1 MMRSC
6 CPIILVLIVGG
17 CASKQQGR
25 LSAQQGYDDAS
36 TASLV
41 FTPPVALDDEPLEL
55 ARDDRTPRA
64 FVGYDEVS
72 TSYFHIWT
80 DDRQTN
86 DGTDRYVRRSRIE
99 KVGVSY
105 R

>member
-1 MMRSC
+1 MRRAVC
-6 CPIILVLIVGG
+6 LITIAFVTVG
-17 CASKQQGR
+17 CANKPQGR
-25 LSAQQGYDDAS
+25 LAAQQGYQDAAS
-36 TASLV
+36 ASLA
-41 FTPPVALDDEPLEL
+41 FTPPVARGTEPVEL

-64 FVGYDEVS
+64 FVGYDEVT

>member
-1 MMRSC
+1 MRSC
-6 CPIILVLIVGG
+6 CVIITLFMTAG
-17 CASKQQGR
+17 CASNSQR
-25 LSAQQGYDDAS
+25 RMSRSARYHDAAAS
-36 TASLV
+36 SLV
-41 FTPPVALDDEPLEL
+41 FTPPVALGEEPLEL
-55 ARDDRTPRA
+55 ARNDRTPQA
-64 FVGYDEVS
+64 FVGYDEIS

-86 DGTDRYVRRSRIE
+86 DGTDRYVRRSTIE

>member
-1 MMRSC
+1 MRSC
-6 CPIILVLIVGG
+6 CVILIVFLGVG
-17 CASKQQGR
+17 CAGKHGGG
-25 LSAQQGYDDAS
+25 LGAQQQYQDVS

-41 FTPPVALDDEPLEL
+41 FTPPVSLAEEPVEL
-55 ARDDRTPRA
+55 AREDRTPRA
-64 FVGYDEVS
+64 FVGYDEVT

>member
-1 MMRSC
+1 MRIC
-6 CPIILVLIVGG
+6 CAAMLVCLTVG
-17 CASKQQGR
+17 CAGKNQGGR
-25 LSAQQGYDDAS
+25 VRAQPGYDDIS
-36 TASLV
+36 TSSLV
-41 FTPPVALDDEPLEL
+41 FTPPVAMGEQPVEL
-55 ARDDRTPRA
+55 AREDRTPRA

-86 DGTDRYVRRSRIE
+86 DGTDRYVRRATIE
-99 KVGVSY
+99 KMGVSY

>member
-1 MMRSC
+1 MRSC
-6 CPIILVLIVGG
+6 CLFLIVFLSVG
-17 CASKQQGR
+17 CAGKHGGR
-25 LSAQQGYDDAS
+25 LSAQQGYQDVS

-41 FTPPVALDDEPLEL
+41 FTPPVAIAEAPVEL
-55 ARDDRTPRA
+55 AREDRTARA
-64 FVGYDEVS
+64 FVGYDEVT

-86 DGTDRYVRRSRIE
+86 DGTDRYVRRSTIE

>member
-1 MMRSC
+1 MRSC
-6 CPIILVLIVGG
+6 CLMILVFVVGG
-17 CASKQQGR
+17 CAREHLGKMSAR
-25 LSAQQGYDDAS
+25 LGYDDVSA
-36 TASLV
+36 ASLV
-41 FTPPVALDDEPLEL
+41 FTPPVALGSEPLEL

-64 FVGYDEVS
+64 FVGYDEVT
-72 TSYFHIWT
+72 TSYFNIWT

-86 DGTDRYVRRSRIE
+86 DGSDRYVRRSRIE